1 MERRRRKPT
10 KSGVLLS
17 GDLIVDCAL
26 RLVGQHGPDALSVR
40 RLGAALGCDP
50 SAVYRY
56 FHNTDDLLLA
66 VADRIIGESMVSFTR
81 SDDWVADLRS
91 MARRIHRAYSEH
103 PRIAAMAAYRVT
115 RRINEVKAVET
126 GIGLLR
132 SAGFDAATAVRYYA
146 AFVDTALGH
155 AALDASHLALPPSGA
170 PRTTAPG
177 RTPTSR
183 SRLTRTPNSTP
194 CASTCPSWRR
204 APSGRRWNCCSR
216 RSRHRRRADP
226 PSRGGSGR
234 FGVELAA
241 HPGLD
246 LAHMGRRRGARRLRV
261 AGDQCA
267 VDTGVLAARALEGA
281 LLLVAA
287 PHAGPER
294 P

>member
-1 MERRRRKPT
+1 MTEGRIPVERRRRKPT

-66 VADRIIGESMVSFTR
+66 VADRIIGESMAGFTR
-81 SDDWVADLRS
+81 SDDWVADLRT
-91 MARRIHRAYSEH
+91 MARRIHRAYSDH

-132 SAGFDAATAVRYYA
+132 SAGFDEVTAVRYYA

-155 AALDASHLALPPSGA
+155 AALDASHLALPPERRAQDHSAWTDIYQSLPADTYPQLDAVREHLPLMAQSSFGTALELLLSALAAQA
-170 PRTTAPG
+170 PR
-177 RTPTSR
+177 
-183 SRLTRTPNSTP
+183 
-194 CASTCPSWRR
+194 
-204 APSGRRWNCCSR
+204 
-216 RSRHRRRADP
+216 
-226 PSRGGSGR
+226 
-234 FGVELAA
+234 
-241 HPGLD
+241 
-246 LAHMGRRRGARRLRV
+246 
-261 AGDQCA
+261 
-267 VDTGVLAARALEGA
+267 
-281 LLLVAA
+281 
-287 PHAGPER
+287 
-294 P
+294 